1 MKRKKIIV
9 LLLVLSIVF
18 GACSSKTDKNTDVA
32 EKDKNTGTD
41 GELVLTA
48 DTNAPADPFGKY
60 EEPVTFTIGLQV
72 DPSEEWP
79 EGDSPTDNQYTRY
92 VKDQLNVDIKV
103 LWTASA
109 ADFEQKVNLAI
120 SSDTLPDGLIVNDT
134 QFNQMIKSQQL
145 TDLKDSYNNYASDT
159 MKDMIDSSKGLAID
173 NVTFDGKMYG
183 LTSVSDGD
191 LELTWIRKDWLDKL
205 GLQPPKT
212 VEDLKKIAKEFVEK
226 DPGGNGAG
234 NTIGMTGPQNGG
246 ALYATFLTSG
256 TNNYG
261 FDTVFSAYGAYPG
274 WWIKTADGN
283 PVYGSTTQ
291 ETREALQE
299 LADWYKEGLIDPEMG
314 IRQDAAEP
322 IVSGKSGIFSGGWWM
337 GYAALP
343 DVIANNSEANF
354 QAYATPVNNGSGIY
368 TPHASSASYTYA
380 VASRNCEHPE
390 IVIKLNNLLIRD
402 QSQFDTSKG
411 GIGNF
416 PMRIPFGMV
425 DEGSHTVQAMRE
437 VLAGNKTVD
446 DYSNDFD
453 RYTLL
458 KNDLEKISLVKK
470 EPVDS
475 MDINTWDVQADPSA
489 WARSYSILVGWGTL
503 TDTNY
508 SPVYSLTYSQT
519 STIEQ
524 RWTNLKKMEDEVFM
538 KIIMNQAPI
547 ETFDQF
553 VKDWKLQGGDTIT
566 AEVSDYVNSKN

>member
-1 MKRKKIIV
+1 MNRKKLIA
-9 LLLVLSIVF
+9 LLLVFSMVF
-18 GACSSKTDKNTDVA
+18 SACSGKS
-32 EKDKNTGTD
+32 DKNTGGTD
-41 GELVLTA
+41 TQGDTQTGTETA
-48 DTNAPADPFGKY
+48 QTGDSNEPGDPFGKY

-72 DPSEEWP
+72 DPNEQWP

-120 SSDTLPDGLIVNDT
+120 SSDTLPDGLVVNDT

-145 TDLKDSYNNYASDT
+145 TDLTDAYNKYASDT
-159 MKDMIDSSKGLAID
+159 MREMIDSSKGLAID

-191 LELTWIRKDWLDKL
+191 MELTWIRKDWLDKL
-205 GLQPPKT
+205 NLQPPKT
-212 VEDLKKIAKEFVEK
+212 VEDLKNIAKAFVEK

-261 FDTVFSAYGAYPG
+261 FDPIFSAYGAYPG
-274 WWIKTADGN
+274 WWIKDADGN
-283 PVYGSTTQ
+283 PVYGSTTP
-291 ETREALQE
+291 ETKAALQE
-299 LADWYKEGLIDPEMG
+299 LAAWYKEGLIDQEMG
-314 IRQDAAEP
+314 IRQDAGEP
-322 IVSGKSGIFSGGWWM
+322 IVSGQSGIFSGGWWM

-343 DVIANNSEANF
+343 DVIANNPEANF
-354 QAYATPVNNGSGIY
+354 QAYATPVNKDSGIY
-368 TPHASSASYTYA
+368 TPHASSASYMYA
-380 VASRNCEHPE
+380 VASRDCEHPE
-390 IVIKLNNLLIRD
+390 VVIKLNNLLIRD

-425 DEGSHTVQAMRE
+425 DEGTHTVQAMRE

-446 DYSNDFD
+446 DYAGDFD
-453 RYTLL
+453 KYTLL
-458 KNDLEKISLVKK
+458 KNDLEKITVVKK

-475 MDINTWDVQADPSA
+475 MDITTWDVQADPSA
-489 WARSYSILVGWGTL
+489 WARSYSVLVGWGTFL
-503 TDTNY
+503 DSNY
-508 SPVYSLTYSQT
+508 NPEYSLTYSQT
-519 STIEQ
+519 PTIEK
-524 RWTNLKKMEDEVFM
+524 RWSNLKKMEDEVFT

-547 ETFDQF
+547 ESFDQF
-553 VKDWKLQGGDTIT
+553 VKDWKSQGGDDIT
-566 AEVSDYVNSKN
+566 AEVADYVKSKN